1 MLFYPLDGQYVVFPG
16 SIYATYLIDAD
27 CPNPC
32 RKYHISSAVTC
43 GHAVANI
50 VLPILRET
58 NTHHKIVRDWQ
69 SLLRQTD
76 GDFADQAGKFITVYM
91 RPGVGFRNALLQA
104 INVELQNA
112 RGTMPCPKQPTLRLG
127 RGGPEDTRIYETPVF
142 SGPKG
147 CLLYTSRRVRRFGH
161 GRRNPAIAAR
171 HRRQHR
177 RRADRAGRLHRRPA
191 ERGTP
196 EDVYKRQPSRRF
208 HRAATTCP
216 ARAAAAL
223 RLRAPLASAAAGC
236 PRIPD
241 TPRPGCPAVLCR
253 CGRSPSR

>member
-1 MLFYPLDGQYVVFPG
+1 LPLKATKQGFYDSDDDTITAMISASVSRTPDRPPSITHSFFSKLTRSGEMLFYPLDGQYVVFPG

-147 CLLYTSRRVRRFGH
+147 PFIFG
-161 GRRNPAIAAR
+161 GFVVDPN
-171 HRRQHR
+171 
-177 RRADRAGRLHRRPA
+177 
-191 ERGTP
+191 E
-196 EDVYKRQPSRRF
+196 
-208 HRAATTCP
+208 
-216 ARAAAAL
+216 
-223 RLRAPLASAAAGC
+223 
-236 PRIPD
+236 
-241 TPRPGCPAVLCR
+241 
-253 CGRSPSR
+253 